1 MRDDGCHL
9 MSLSSCPMFVRVFAF
24 VACFLSCHSTHNVRT
39 RKEREIGCISV
50 VVSMPLHRNF
60 INVALRLLWEIV
72 GLVPPVI
79 TWFSFGL
86 SWDVVLVL
94 FLVMKWRN
102 VRKMIRSSYAVV
114 WSDRCFSAEM
124 VDIFDRDSILARI
137 ILCSHFSPTNQR
149 NSSDSCQPTRG
160 A

>member
-72 GLVPPVI
+72 GLVLI
-79 TWFSFGL
+79 QLWFVLRCCSCFVFGHE
-86 SWDVVLVL
+86 
-94 FLVMKWRN
+94 MK
-102 VRKMIRSSYAVV
+102 KCAK
-114 WSDRCFSAEM
+114 D
-124 VDIFDRDSILARI
+124 D
-137 ILCSHFSPTNQR
+137 
-149 NSSDSCQPTRG
+149 
-160 A
+160 